1 MPMARFELNR
11 VLRCLFSRLYRLV
24 QLNHP
29 VRNKRCGCTGAKKR
43 YDPDDFIRPPF
54 PPEKFSVKNGVCWA
68 ERGNTPRA
76 LRCVLRQAV

>member
-1 MPMARFELNR
+1 MARFELNR
-11 VLRCLFSRLYRLV
+11 VLRCLFPRLYRLV